1 MLSKPKHG
9 LFITGTDTE
18 VGKTYVGSLIV
29 KSLASAGY
37 RVGAYKPVASG
48 CISDGRSLFSED
60 AMALWDATGRNGTTD
75 QVCPQ
80 RFKAALAP
88 HLAAQAEG
96 RAIDGEALRTGIEVW
111 NDQCD
116 IVVVEGVGGLMS
128 PISADEYVADLALD
142 LGYPLVIVVPNML
155 GAINQT
161 LQTLITASC
170 FRDGLPIAGIV
181 INDLQDFESD
191 VSVDSNE
198 QQIASRTDVPIL
210 ARAGYHADALDR
222 EVDWFALSSTTA
234 ET

>member
-1 MLSKPKHG
+1 MFSKPARG

-18 VGKTYVGSLIV
+18 VGKTFVGSLIV
-29 KSLASAGY
+29 KSLVAAGY

-48 CISDGRSLFSED
+48 CISDGRTLYSED
-60 AMALWDATGRNGTTD
+60 AMALWDATGQNGTVE

-80 RFKAALAP
+80 RYRAALAP
-88 HLAAQAEG
+88 HLAARAEG
-96 RAIDGEALRTGIEVW
+96 RTIDREALRTGITTWESL
-111 NDQCD
+111 CD
-116 IVVVEGVGGLMS
+116 IVIVEGVGGLMS
-128 PISADEYVADLALD
+128 PISDDEFVADLALD
-142 LGYPLVIVVPNML
+142 FGYPLVVVVPNML

-198 QQIASRTDVPIL
+198 EQIASRTEVPIL
-210 ARAGYHADALDR
+210 ARAEYRAESLDR
-222 EVDWFALSSTTA
+222 DVDWFEKSKIV
-234 ET
+234 